1 MPQSRSSTLGTRQPY
16 SRSMER
22 CVLGAAMTNEQAL
35 SQILALLPDSSYF
48 YEPLNQQ
55 IYTAIKDLA
64 LRRQIVDPM
73 TVSAQIQDD
82 QRPDGALA
90 ELLSMVQEVPLLSS
104 APAYAEE
111 VRKLAVLR
119 RIIGVA
125 DELKQACHASDADP
139 DQILA
144 LQTKKL
150 YDLGQEGKLGALERL
165 DSILRRTI
173 NELHELARE
182 GDPYKN
188 RLMTGFRHLDR
199 TIGGFAK
206 GSLNILAARPG
217 VGKSAFALN
226 IAQNAALGYR
236 KSVAIFSLEMS
247 KSEIGQRFLAMKGP
261 LNSRIFRNF
270 MAMTDDERHKLAE
283 AATAFANQNIY
294 IDDLAGS
301 SPLDIMARC
310 RQKKHEGQL
319 DLVIIDYLQLMTMK
333 SRSFSRQQEVSE
345 ISRFLKLM
353 AKELDVPV
361 LALSQLNRDLEKR
374 QGLDGAAES
383 RAPQLSDLRE
393 SGSIEQDADTV
404 IFLYPKQS
412 ESESEEEGENPN
424 AKKITVRIAK
434 NRSGPIRTFDFDFFG
449 SYFWFE
455 EPRQK
460 TEATHGLPSDA
471 QLARMEEGIP
481 KSLGSR
487 ETADFEDFSG
497 AGESTAPF
505 DF

>member
-1 MPQSRSSTLGTRQPY
+1 
-16 SRSMER
+16 
-22 CVLGAAMTNEQAL
+22 
-35 SQILALLPDSSYF
+35 
-48 YEPLNQQ
+48 
-55 IYTAIKDLA
+55 
-64 LRRQIVDPM
+64 
-73 TVSAQIQDD
+73 
-82 QRPDGALA
+82 
-90 ELLSMVQEVPLLSS
+90 
-104 APAYAEE
+104 
-111 VRKLAVLR
+111 
-119 RIIGVA
+119 
-125 DELKQACHASDADP
+125 
-139 DQILA
+139 
-144 LQTKKL
+144 
-150 YDLGQEGKLGALERL
+150 
-165 DSILRRTI
+165 
-173 NELHELARE
+173 
-182 GDPYKN
+182 
-188 RLMTGFRHLDR
+188 
-199 TIGGFAK
+199 
-206 GSLNILAARPG
+206 
-217 VGKSAFALN
+217 
-226 IAQNAALGYR
+226 
-236 KSVAIFSLEMS
+236 
-247 KSEIGQRFLAMKGP
+247 
-261 LNSRIFRNF
+261 
-270 MAMTDDERHKLAE
+270 
-283 AATAFANQNIY
+283 
-294 IDDLAGS
+294 
-301 SPLDIMARC
+301 
-310 RQKKHEGQL
+310 
-319 DLVIIDYLQLMTMK
+319 
-333 SRSFSRQQEVSE
+333 
-345 ISRFLKLM
+345 M

-497 AGESTAPF
+497 TGESTAPF